1 MDKVAAINL
10 QGIKSEK
17 DKDDVVSISGT
28 HVTKAS
34 SNTPPPPRP
43 GIKFESLPW
52 NLNHPE
58 SHSYVHLTT
67 NSCWNDS
74 HYDPKDDSGDIY
86 GCIVPYSSTPLNIY
100 PSTTSLNYGTTVWE
114 GLKCFRLPTTDESP
128 HGEVAIFR
136 PLKNF
141 ERFRNGCERMCLPAP
156 SLELFCRALQLAVQV
171 NGDLIP
177 PVGHG
182 MKLYLRPIMLGSGQ
196 QLGLHPSSEFSYIT
210 FVSPTGSYF
219 QGKTAA
225 SGLKVHL
232 ETRYSRA
239 ARGGM
244 GATKCCGNYGATL
257 LPLTRAKEAGY
268 HDNLYLELDTYSPGD
283 IHSAIIQEMSAA
295 NIFLVLRTGEITTP
309 CLTRG
314 TILPGV
320 TRDSVLVLA
329 RDFVEELRPFVI
341 QSTGDETVKVTIT
354 ERDVTVGDLTNAS
367 EVFVTGTAAEIVP
380 VMSISTNIDKL
391 GEEDFHANFQH
402 GATLPGG
409 PVTEAL
415 LRMLREVMAGERK
428 VKTDTGDGWL
438 PNPYASAD
446 EFRSQVLGCT
456 CVKEEE

>member
-1 MDKVAAINL
+1 MGVP
-10 QGIKSEK
+10 
-17 DKDDVVSISGT
+17 IS
-28 HVTKAS
+28 A
-34 SNTPPPPRP
+34 PPPPRP
-43 GIKFESLPW
+43 EIKFESLPW

-58 SHSYVHLTT
+58 SHSYIHLTT
-67 NSCWNDS
+67 KSSWGNS
-74 HYDPKDDSGDIY
+74 HFDPEEDSGDIY
-86 GCIVPYSSTPLNIY
+86 SCIVPYSSTPLNIY

-114 GLKCFRLPTTDESP
+114 GLKCFRLPISEGSP

-141 ERFRNGCERMCLPAP
+141 ERFRSGCERMCLPAP
-156 SLELFCRALQLAVQV
+156 SLELFCRALQVAVQV

-177 PVGHG
+177 PFGHG
-182 MKLYLRPIMLGSGQ
+182 MKLYLRPMLLGSGQ
-196 QLGLHPSSEFSYIT
+196 QLGLHPSPEFSYIT

-244 GATKCCGNYGATL
+244 GSTKCCGNYGATL
-257 LPLTRAKEAGY
+257 LPLTRAKEVGY
-268 HDNLYLELDTYSPGD
+268 HDNLYLELDTYSPGS
-283 IHSAIIQEMSAA
+283 IYSAIIQEMSAA

-309 CLTRG
+309 CLSRG

-329 RDFVEELRPFVI
+329 REFAAELLPFVV
-341 QSTGDETVKVTIT
+341 QSTGNESARVTIS
-354 ERDVTVGDLTNAS
+354 ERDVTVSDLKNAS

-380 VMSISTNIDKL
+380 IMSISTNVDLL
-391 GEEDFHANFQH
+391 GEEEFQVDFQF

-409 PVTEAL
+409 PVTEML
-415 LRMLREVMAGERK
+415 LRILREVMTGERE
-428 VKTDTGDGWL
+428 VKTITGDGWL

-446 EFRSQVLGCT
+446 EFRRQVLGCA
-456 CVKEEE
+456 